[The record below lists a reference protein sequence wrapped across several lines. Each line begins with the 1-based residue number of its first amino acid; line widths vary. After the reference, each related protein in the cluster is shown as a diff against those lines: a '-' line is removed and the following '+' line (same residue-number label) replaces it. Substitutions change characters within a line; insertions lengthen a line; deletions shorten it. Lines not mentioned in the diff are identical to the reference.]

1 MSYTLER
8 HSFSELLA
16 SAGELLHTH
25 LRISTFMTTVPLS
38 SASSIL
44 KRGSTE

>member
-16 SAGELLHTH
+16 SAGELLHTP

-38 SASSIL
+38 SASIIL